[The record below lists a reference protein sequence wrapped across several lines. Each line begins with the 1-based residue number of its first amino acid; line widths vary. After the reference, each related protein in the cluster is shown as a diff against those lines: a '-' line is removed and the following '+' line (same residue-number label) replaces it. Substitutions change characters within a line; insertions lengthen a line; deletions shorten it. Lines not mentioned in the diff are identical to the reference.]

1 MKRLKNKK
9 DDLVR
14 AWWEEEQAKGETA
27 DEGFHL
33 KSSTEGHL
41 AFYQPGEFLF
51 FNSFHFESFKGWLAT
66 WIRDLFT
73 TILKFLPGDIF
84 IHLLP
89 IFNKLRGK
97 IVELVLEN

>member
-41 AFYQPGEFLF
+41 AFSQPREFYFLIHFILNLSKAGSRRGSEISLQQSSNF
-51 FNSFHFESFKGWLAT
+51 FLVTFSSTFRHF
-66 WIRDLFT
+66 
-73 TILKFLPGDIF
+73 
-84 IHLLP
+84 
-89 IFNKLRGK
+89 
-97 IVELVLEN
+97 